1 MCHILMSTFDMTGR
15 TGLRELDGSSPA
27 NQMLR
32 ARRHS
37 TVMTDDGAAL
47 NDKILKLSTASSA
60 PPGATTVTRPT
71 TGGER
76 KRKHDDDDYDKRSG
90 ERGWTPV
97 GEGASPC
104 ARVELNRSGARR
116 LPPCQ
121 EVHEVHEIHEVT
133 PLPSYDAGSSNG
145 VPTTY
150 RDVSHR
156 RRARPDH
163 RCAIH
168 RRRRF
173 IDRRLAPTPTP
184 PPAPQA
190 RRSARAGH
198 AGRSTA
204 SMWRGA
210 SRSTTKMGSQS
221 SSSMQKPVR

>member
-1 MCHILMSTFDMTGR
+1 MSTFDMGR
-15 TGLRELDGSSPA
+15 TGRRLDLRELDGCSSLA

-37 TVMTDDGAAL
+37 TLMIDDGAAL
-47 NDKILKLSTASSA
+47 NDTILKLSTASSA
-60 PPGATTVTRPT
+60 PPGATTVARPT

-90 ERGWTPV
+90 ERGWNPV

-104 ARVELNRSGARR
+104 ARVELNRPGARR
-116 LPPCQ
+116 LPPRVR
-121 EVHEVHEIHEVT
+121 EVHKVT
-133 PLPSYDAGSSNG
+133 PLPPYDAGSSNDA
-145 VPTTY
+145 PTTH

-156 RRARPDH
+156 RRARLDH

-173 IDRRLAPTPTP
+173 ADRRLAPTPTP

-204 SMWRGA
+204 STWRGA
-210 SRSTTKMGSQS
+210 SRSTTTLGSQS
-221 SSSMQKPVR
+221 SSSIRKPVRW